1 MKKVLDATIGTEP
14 NKTTYRELIKIAIN
28 NVPKEGFGIEDIRKR
43 LRVLDALEKKGD
55 KIEFED
61 SDYELVKSCVN
72 EQKWVVIDAGIVK
85 FVDTINA

>member
-43 LRVLDALEKKGD
+43 LRVLDALEKK
-55 KIEFED
+55 
-61 SDYELVKSCVN
+61 
-72 EQKWVVIDAGIVK
+72 
-85 FVDTINA
+85 